1 MAKGLGHATFNQ
13 RPVFLSATQC
23 TQTAPGLSIAISSR
37 AQCPASQV
45 GGNSFLA
52 KHFDW
57 RSRMNWNML
66 TRHADRHADKTCRTF
81 NVSIH
86 PQSSRSAYKSKLGVV
101 FKSHLSFG
109 IDNNAQGQALVLNSS
124 TPYGPD
130 GEHPESEGE
139 ELDPAPTKVREDGD
153 TSQVLRCWEDP
164 PCSAFEQ
171 SQIMQPPLLAPP
183 LHRPARVLVPCVTK
197 KTVVPHGASTMT
209 TTASTAGSADV
220 EDIGK
225 TSTKEHSYASGTHEQ
240 CRLQVMLAKL
250 NQRTQ

>member
-1 MAKGLGHATFNQ
+1 MPRIINGTEDITNPSETI
-13 RPVFLSATQC
+13 R
-23 TQTAPGLSIAISSR
+23 
-37 AQCPASQV
+37 
-45 GGNSFLA
+45 NS
-52 KHFDW
+52 
-57 RSRMNWNML
+57 N
-66 TRHADRHADKTCRTF
+66 
-81 NVSIH
+81 
-86 PQSSRSAYKSKLGVV
+86 
-101 FKSHLSFG
+101 
-109 IDNNAQGQALVLNSS
+109 
-124 TPYGPD
+124 YGPD

-171 SQIMQPPLLAPP
+171 SQIIQPPLLAPP
-183 LHRPARVLVPCVTK
+183 LHRPARVLVPCVIK

-220 EDIGK
+220 EEIGK